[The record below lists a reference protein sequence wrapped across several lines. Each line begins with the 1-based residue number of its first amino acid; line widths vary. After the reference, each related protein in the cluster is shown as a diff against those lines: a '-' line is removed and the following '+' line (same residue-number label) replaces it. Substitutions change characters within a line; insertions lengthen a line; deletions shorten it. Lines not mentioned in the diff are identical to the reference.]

1 MALESERVLIAEDD
15 PAIARVIARNLQRE
29 GLDVEIAPTGQSAW
43 ASLVRGG
50 VIFLLVDYQLPDTTG
65 ETLCR
70 QIRAHAAFASLPI
83 AICTAKAHEIDT
95 ALLIAELQLTSVVP
109 KPFSLRE
116 MVSLIRRSVEAH
128 VA

>member
-1 MALESERVLIAEDD
+1 MAFESERILIAEDD

-29 GLDVEIAPTGQSAW
+29 GFEVEIAPTGQSAW

-50 VIFLLVDYQLPDTTG
+50 IIFLLVDYQLPDTTG

-70 QIRAHAAFASLPI
+70 QIRANAAFASLPI
-83 AICTAKAHEIDT
+83 AMCTAKAHEIDA
-95 ALLIAELQLTSVVP
+95 ALLTAELQLTGVLP
-109 KPFSLRE
+109 KPFSLCE
-116 MVSLIRRSVEAH
+116 IVSVIRRAVEAD